1 MHMRMHAHAYAQP
14 RAQLQGRTSRSYIS
28 VCTRV
33 QVPAVSNRAAAAPG
47 GAESAD
53 DGLANPYAADAA
65 HSFLEVCARRDAR
78 AMHMRCTRDAHA
90 PAMRVRELACACVQ
104 YRWETAE
111 QDAVERRG
119 AELDKAS

>member
-1 MHMRMHAHAYAQP
+1 M
-14 RAQLQGRTSRSYIS
+14 
-28 VCTRV
+28 CTRV

-78 AMHMRCTRDAHA
+78 AMRTRCARDAHAPAHA
-90 PAMRVRELACACVQ
+90 PAMRVRELARACVQ

-111 QDAVERRG
+111 QDAVERRV
-119 AELDKAS
+119 AELDKDS